1 VKLKPRHGHTLAL
14 HILLLL
20 NQLLPDLLVP
30 LPLPFFWRQVLV
42 RSLRDM
48 AVTAK
53 HNHQVHAPITVGAV
67 AKLMT
72 EASAKSGCSYL
83 FGIA

>member
-1 VKLKPRHGHTLAL
+1 LAL

-30 LPLPFFWRQVLV
+30 LPLPFFWRHVLL

-53 HNHQVHAPITVGAV
+53 HNQQVHAPITVGAM

-72 EASAKSGCSYL
+72 DASTISGCPYL